1 MRNNQTQA
9 DINPIHKQINAI
21 EPILVRLFYGYKQ
34 INSATE
40 LARYQNYPQS
50 VNPVGVPTNMM
61 RSGNGN

>member
-1 MRNNQTQA
+1 MRNNQSQA

-40 LARYQNYPQS
+40 LARY
-50 VNPVGVPTNMM
+50 
-61 RSGNGN
+61 